1 MNNILRKTLLIALLS
16 CQALSVP
23 GQSPDSTFTSYDWIK
38 PSVVSA
44 KQSILR
50 EQGDTSFFNP
60 ASVMLHDGATIDAL
74 FLEIP
79 GLSIDVKGNVSV
91 SGRPV
96 RELLVE
102 GRRYFGTDVATG
114 LRNIPAAC
122 IGGIKVYEKDSDVG
136 LISGVDQSD
145 KAMVIDLSLRQ
156 YYKNRLNNSL
166 KTALG
171 WNRKYDGKYNG
182 TLVSQQGIY
191 SAIAGSDN
199 LGALQKSSGTSIRN
213 GLGDNYGKRQSEAG
227 VNGSFSTQ
235 KTEINA
241 SLLYKSTGNNVLYN
255 GHDDYYR
262 TSGYHYAKNGGRTD
276 ERNHSVNAQ
285 STIEWKERNA
295 VRIMLKPQITFTRKE
310 TADSLYGE
318 SFKGDSLKPY
328 YMSLRRSEGGRTAV
342 RAGTSF
348 IFSKRL
354 SPKGRTLALN
364 LDAWYDLEDQYLR
377 ASTDGRISIRNRSII
392 SWRDRESHLHTDGV
406 DARAQLIYNEPLSRN
421 ISVQFTGKQTW
432 QADFFNREN
441 TIYDTD
447 IPQKDDN
454 QCAQGRYDYL
464 SGDLSA
470 TCRWII
476 TNMNI
481 TAGLSVIPVYSRF
494 RSLQNGAPS
503 DTTSLRLNISP
514 RIIWNWNI
522 RENNSLKF
530 IYKGYAKRPS
540 ASQILPIASNTN
552 PMYIQNP
559 NPGLRPSFTQEMM
572 LTWKVSDASGARG
585 LSMGG
590 NFKYVKDAFSNK
602 IENNTESSGRIVTP
616 VNVDGN
622 LAAGLD
628 VSAYLAT
635 GDFLFNG
642 HFNYDYSTKHL
653 YLFDDVEK
661 ASVPGTVR
669 TGSLKQTLVATYRIK
684 RFEANAIL
692 EGELTENKLD
702 LRPDLDIAPWIL
714 SAGASATWQAEG
726 GWTVSADARYYINRG
741 FAFDMMNRNHIIVN
755 AKISKS
761 FFHGKVVLQADAR
774 DLLRSWQNGVLTMT
788 SDKRVL
794 KIYEGDASYIIG
806 RIMLIL

>member
-1 MNNILRKTLLIALLS
+1 MNNILRKKVLVVLLS
-16 CQALSVP
+16 CQVLSVN
-23 GQSPDSTFTSYDWIK
+23 GQAPDSTFTSYDWIK

-44 KQSILR
+44 KQDILR

-60 ASVMLHDGATIDAL
+60 SSVMLHDGASIDAL

-91 SGRPV
+91 CGRQV

-114 LRNIPAAC
+114 LRNVPAASV
-122 IGGIKVYEKDSDVG
+122 GAIKVYEKDSDVG
-136 LISGVDQSD
+136 MISGVDQSD
-145 KAMVIDLSLRQ
+145 KAMVIDLSLRKN
-156 YYKNRLNNSL
+156 YKGRLNNTL

-182 TLVSQQGIY
+182 TLVSKQGIY
-191 SAIAGSDN
+191 TAVAGSDN

-227 VNGSFSTQ
+227 VNGSFSTPR
-235 KTEINA
+235 TEINA
-241 SLLYKSTGNNVLYN
+241 SLLYKSTGNNALYN
-255 GHDDYYR
+255 GHEDYFR
-262 TSGYHYAKNGGRTD
+262 TSGYHYADNGGRAN
-276 ERNHSVNAQ
+276 ERNHSINAQ

-295 VRIMLKPQITFTRKE
+295 VRIMLKPQVTFTRKE

-328 YMSLRRSEGGRTAV
+328 YMSLRLSEGRRTAV

-348 IFSKRL
+348 IISKRL
-354 SPKGRTLALN
+354 SPKGRTIALN
-364 LDAWYDLEDQYLR
+364 LDAWYDMEDQYLR

-392 SWRDRESHLHTDGV
+392 LWRDRESRLHTDGV
-406 DARAQLIYNEPLSRN
+406 DAQAQLIYNEPLSR
-421 ISVQFTGKQTW
+421 IFSVQLAGKQTW

-441 TIYDTD
+441 TIYDGG
-447 IPQKDDN
+447 IPQKDNN
-454 QCAQGRYDYL
+454 QCADGRYDYL

-470 TCRWII
+470 TCRWKI
-476 TNMNI
+476 THMNL
-481 TAGLSVIPVYSRF
+481 TAGFSVIPVYSRF
-494 RSLQNGAPS
+494 SSMQSGAPL

-514 RIIWNWNI
+514 RIIWNWTI
-522 RENNSLKF
+522 RDNNSLKF
-530 IYKGYAKRPS
+530 TYKGYAKRPS

-572 LTWKVSDASGARG
+572 LTWKVSDASGSKGISTGA
-585 LSMGG
+585 
-590 NFKYVKDAFSNK
+590 NFKYVKDAFSNR

-616 VNVDGN
+616 VNVDGH

-642 HFNYDYSTKHL
+642 HFNYDHSRKQL

-661 ASVPGTVR
+661 VSVPGTVR
-669 TGSLKQTLVATYRIK
+669 TGFLKQTLVATYRVT
-684 RFEANAIL
+684 RFEANALL
-692 EGELTENKLD
+692 EGELTNNKLD
-702 LRPDLDIAPWIL
+702 LRPDLDMAPWIL
-714 SAGASATWQAEG
+714 SAGISATWQPEG
-726 GWTVSADARYYINRG
+726 GWTVSADARYYFNRG
-741 FAFDMMNRNHIIVN
+741 FAFDSMNRNHIIVN
-755 AKISKS
+755 TKISKS
-761 FFHGKVVLQADAR
+761 FFQGKVVLQADAR
-774 DLLRSWQNGVLTMT
+774 DLLRSWRNEVLTTT
-788 SDKRVL
+788 SDKRAL

-806 RIMLIL
+806 RIMFVL